1 MKNIVLTILLTI
13 LSPIIGV
20 AQEMTVK
27 SFYLDSS
34 DLTASVNSR
43 KDFNG
48 EKCALVVVD
57 VDVPLMKFYGN
68 IIGDIERHQG
78 KYFVYMTSGSKKL
91 KIQHPDLTPL
101 SVIFSEY
108 GINGL
113 AGGQTYRLNV
123 ELPEVARNS
132 SFAADD
138 NDTSR
143 PKHLSLMCVKDNKPV
158 YFTRTQWKNLK
169 DKDSYKVYGLVIID
183 REEQFFIAL
192 EDYGRYTEAAIQPY
206 LTELPTVQQVQAI
219 IDDID
224 NVQGALEDFGGRKLD
239 VTTGWGYYM
248 VSKVDNELI
257 LGTTEFKWKFA
268 GEINMRGSECL
279 VRPRSIYI
287 EEVKETPFNLPVSN
301 SAIHDRILNAR
312 KEKNY
317 AKAIEI
323 CKSIPDDPY
332 AQYYLGVM
340 YESGQGVESDPAEA
354 FKWYVKGASQGDA
367 DCQYEVGRMCQYGI
381 GTAQDNAEAAK
392 WYTQAADNGSSAG
405 QTAIGFMYL
414 NGQGVAENLAEAV
427 KYITQGA
434 ENGNRYARN
443 CLGWMYATG
452 KGVTKD
458 DKKAFEWYGKAA
470 EDGVP
475 EAQFEL
481 GLFYYFGR
489 GTEKDVKQAYDWWLK
504 AAEQGNPTAQT
515 NIGYLYKS
523 GEGVA
528 QDNAKAVEWYKKA
541 ADAGD
546 AVGENNLGYMYQMGL
561 GVPVNY
567 AEALRLYGSAAD
579 KGYSEAQY
587 SLGEMYEKGHGV
599 NVSLDQAKA
608 WYQKAADQGHEKA
621 RQALDRLA
629 GNNVQT
635 SQITQPSQSSQVS
648 EDAQSSD
655 GKTEEPAEFRSED
668 YDKLIPMKI
677 ELFDKMLPAILASKG
692 NKSGVYSKDG
702 FELVPC
708 QYDEIKWVTDLK
720 AFVVKD
726 NNRYGILSIGGSEII
741 PVVLNSRPMQ
751 NIYRDVIPWFV
762 MTVYPTDYST
772 DQKYNEKRDVILVAF
787 DGTEFYRFKFKE
799 IMEWNKHEK
808 LVNKMNSKFR
818 DADNKA
824 GGRYSMIG
832 EKKKLMMEKENANYF
847 NVLQN
852 ENLLRKEARAGD
864 AKAIETLK
872 KVNVLNF

>member
-1 MKNIVLTILLTI
+1 MRKIVLIILLAV
-13 LSPIIGV
+13 LSTAVGM
-20 AQEMTVK
+20 AQEMSVK
-27 SFYLDSS
+27 SFYLDST
-34 DLTASVNSR
+34 DKTASENPR

-48 EKCALVVVD
+48 AECALVVVD

-68 IIGDIERHQG
+68 VIGDIVRHQG

-91 KIQHPDLTPL
+91 RIQHPDLTPL

-113 AGGQTYRLNV
+113 AGGQTYRLSV

-206 LTELPTVQQVQAI
+206 LTELPTEQQVQAI

-224 NVQGALEDFGGRKLD
+224 NVQAALEDFGGQKLD
-239 VTTGWGYYM
+239 VSTGLYYM

-257 LGTTEFKWKFA
+257 LGTTQFKWKFA
-268 GEINMRGSECL
+268 REIIMRGSESI

-301 SAIHDRILNAR
+301 SAIHDRISKAR

-317 AKAIEI
+317 SKAIEL

-340 YESGQGVESDPAEA
+340 YESGQGVESDPAAA

-381 GTAQDNAEAAK
+381 GTAQDYAEAAK
-392 WYTQAADNGSSAG
+392 WYMQAADNGSSAG

-414 NGQGVAENLAEAV
+414 NGQGVAENLPEAV

-443 CLGWMYATG
+443 CLGWMYSNG
-452 KGVTKD
+452 KGVIRD

-481 GLFYYFGR
+481 GLSYYLGR

-504 AAEQGNPTAQT
+504 AAEQGNHTAQT
-515 NIGYLYKS
+515 NIGFLYKS

-546 AVGENNLGYMYQMGL
+546 SVGENNLGYMYQMGL

-579 KGYSEAQY
+579 KGYSESQY
-587 SLGEMYEKGHGV
+587 SLGEMYEKGQGV
-599 NVSLDQAKA
+599 SVSIDQAKA

-629 GNNVQT
+629 GVAEQT
-635 SQITQPSQSSQVS
+635 TRISRDPHASDASQGSQAHDDSISGPS
-648 EDAQSSD
+648 
-655 GKTEEPAEFRSED
+655 EFKADDFDSVNTLEVG
-668 YDKLIPMKI
+668 
-677 ELFDKMLPAILASKG
+677 LFDEKLPVLLVSKG
-692 NKSGVYSKDG
+692 NKSGVYSKYG
-702 FELVPC
+702 LELVPC
-708 QYDEIKWVTDLK
+708 QYDEIQWVANLK
-720 AFVVKD
+720 GFVVKD

-799 IMEWNKHEK
+799 IMEWKKLEK

>member
-1 MKNIVLTILLTI
+1 MKKIVLIILLAF
-13 LSPIIGV
+13 LSPIIGM
-20 AQEMTVK
+20 AQEMSVI
-27 SFYLDSS
+27 SFDLDSK
-34 DLTASVNSR
+34 DKTASENPR

-48 EKCALVVVD
+48 AECALVVVD

-68 IIGDIERHQG
+68 VIGDIVRHQG
-78 KYFVYMTSGSKKL
+78 KYYVYMTNGSKKL
-91 KIQHPDLTPL
+91 RIQHPDLTPL

-113 AGGQTYRLNV
+113 AGGQTYRLSV
-123 ELPEVARNS
+123 ELPEVAKNS

-158 YFTRTQWKNLK
+158 YFTRAQWKNLK
-169 DKDSYKVYGLVIID
+169 DKYSYKIYGLIIID

-192 EDYGRYTEAAIQPY
+192 EDYGRYTEATIQPY

-219 IDDID
+219 LDDID
-224 NVQGALEDFGGRKLD
+224 NVQSALEDFGGQKLD
-239 VTTGWGYYM
+239 VSTGWGYYM
-248 VSKVDNELI
+248 VSKVNNKII
-257 LGTTEFKWKFA
+257 LGTTQFDWKFA
-268 GEINMRGSECL
+268 SQMNMRGSQSL
-279 VRPRSIYI
+279 VRPRSIDI
-287 EEVKETPFNLPVSN
+287 EEVKEAPFNLPISH
-301 SAIHDRILNAR
+301 SAIHDAISDAR

-317 AKAIEI
+317 AKAIEL
-323 CKSIPDDPY
+323 CKSIPEDPF

-340 YESGQGVESDPAEA
+340 YEIGQGVASDPAEA
-354 FKWYVKGASQGDA
+354 FKWYAKGATQGDA
-367 DCQYEVGRMCQYGI
+367 DCQYEVGRMCQNGI
-381 GTAQDNAEAAK
+381 GTAQDYAEAAK

-414 NGQGVAENLAEAV
+414 NGQGVAENLPEAV

-434 ENGNRYARN
+434 ENGNKYARN
-443 CLGWMYATG
+443 CLGWMYSKG

-470 EDGVP
+470 ENGLA

-481 GLFYYFGR
+481 GSSYYFGI
-489 GTEKDVKQAYDWWLK
+489 GTEKDLKKAYDWWLK
-504 AAEQGNPTAQT
+504 AAEQGIATAQS

-528 QDNAKAVEWYKKA
+528 QDNAKALEWYKKA
-541 ADAGD
+541 ANAGD
-546 AVGENNLGYMYQMGL
+546 ASGENNLGYMYLNGI

-587 SLGEMYEKGHGV
+587 SLGEMYEKGQGV
-599 NVSLDQAKA
+599 AVSLDQAKA

-677 ELFDKMLPAILASKG
+677 ELFDKMLPAILVSKG
-692 NKSGVYSKDG
+692 NKSGVYSKYG
-702 FELVPC
+702 LELVPC

-726 NNRYGILSIGGSEII
+726 NGKFGMLSIGGSEII
-741 PVVLNSRPMQ
+741 PTVLNSRPFP
-751 NIYRDVIPWFV
+751 NIYRDAIPWFA
-762 MTVYPTDYST
+762 MTIYPTDYSN
-772 DQKYNEKRDVILVAF
+772 DHKYNEKKDVILVAF
-787 DGTEFYRFKFKE
+787 DGTEFYRFKFKD
-799 IMEWNKHEK
+799 IMEWKKLEK
-808 LVNKMNSKFR
+808 MVEKMNSKFKE
-818 DADNKA
+818 ADNKV

-852 ENLLRKEARAGD
+852 ESLLRKAARAGD
-864 AKAIETLK
+864 AEAIETLK
-872 KVNVLNF
+872 QVNVQSF